1 VKDASGYVALT
12 YDDGPDPAGTPALLD
27 ALRAAGAR
35 ATFFNVGRRARA
47 HPALVRAQR
56 AAGMWIGNHS
66 YTHPH
71 LIQQSQ
77 SQIDSEISRTQQA
90 IANAGGGTPKLFR
103 PPYGDYNDS
112 VVSTVRNCGMYTIQ
126 WNIDSLDWKDLEAS
140 AISERVLKRIEPGSI
155 ILFHNAAKNTP
166 AALPSV
172 IEGLIQQGYT
182 MVPVSQLI
190 LRDNYTM
197 DHTGR
202 QIPGQS

>member
-1 VKDASGYVALT
+1 MHRCA
-12 YDDGPDPAGTPALLD
+12 
-27 ALRAAGAR
+27 
-35 ATFFNVGRRARA
+35 F
-47 HPALVRAQR
+47 
-56 AAGMWIGNHS
+56 
-66 YTHPH
+66 
-71 LIQQSQ
+71 
-77 SQIDSEISRTQQA
+77 SRTKSHFLTSAVLNHITDRRLITGNSTKLNSLRQVKFSDKVHKSKMA
-90 IANAGGGTPKLFR
+90 KTLANKGL
-103 PPYGDYNDS
+103 S
-112 VVSTVRNCGMYTIQ
+112 VVWDS
-126 WNIDSLDWKDLEAS
+126 DSLDWKDLEAS
-140 AISERVLKRIEPGSI
+140 AITDRVLKRIEPGSI